1 MKGFIQ
7 ITTKSG
13 RKLININRIE
23 EICEK
28 EGGGCTIYIA
38 SDAPYEQVRHTVDMP
53 FDELLDLIEKG
64 GE

>member
-7 ITTKSG
+7 IITKSG

-23 EICEK
+23 EICENK
-28 EGGGCTIYIA
+28 SGGCTIYIA
-38 SDAPYEQVRHTVDMP
+38 SNSPCEQVSHTTDMP